1 MASGVSEKKASPR
14 VIDVKSNQS
23 PISGNEDPLTQN
35 NDLHYVSRNE
45 DSSLHEYDGE
55 TIPGYNADLM
65 RARASLSSVEEKKL
79 LRRVDWHLIPLLAVI
94 YMVKSVDFTNVC
106 QLDFA
111 LHELFEL
118 TMI

>member
-1 MASGVSEKKASPR
+1 MASGVSEKEASPR
-14 VIDVKSNQS
+14 VIDVKSNQP
-23 PISGNEDPLTQN
+23 PILGNEALLTR
-35 NDLHYVSRNE
+35 NDNLHYVSRNE

-55 TIPGYNADLM
+55 AIPGYNADLM

-106 QLDFA
+106 QLNFP
-111 LHELFEL
+111 LHELY
-118 TMI
+118 